1 MVHGDEQEEGFAA
14 SMENLKYL
22 EEEIRGKKFFGGETI
37 GLADIA
43 LGWLAYYLDIFEE
56 IVEEVKVFS
65 EWSSPFALRI
75 IWALKLKGVEF
86 DTVHEDITN
95 KSPLLLQYN
104 PIHKKVPVLVHDGKV
119 ICESLVILEYIDE
132 TWKQNPLLPEDPHQ
146 KANARFW
153 AKFGDDKVSSS
164 IWLGVLLKEGKEQE
178 KGVSAT
184 LEYLKYLE
192 EEIRGKKF
200 FGGETIGLA
209 DLALG
214 WLTYYLDIFEEIL
227 GLKLIDQ
234 EKLPSM
240 AAWKQEFANAPI
252 IRENWPD
259 RDKLL
264 NMKYNMAEEV
274 KVFSEWSSPFALRI
288 IWALKL
294 KGVEFDTVHEDITN
308 KSPLLLQYNPIH
320 KKVPV
325 LVHDGKVICES
336 LVILEYID
344 ETWKQNPL
352 LPEDPHQK
360 ANARFWAKFGDDK
373 VMQSIGGG
381 VLLKEGKEQE
391 EGFAASMENLK
402 YLEEEIRGKKFFG
415 GETIGLADIALGW
428 LAYYLDIVEEIVGL
442 KLIDQEKFPS
452 LAAWKQE
459 FANAPIIRENW
470 PDRDKLQNKSQIAV
484 YKSTE
489 L

>member
-1 MVHGDEQEEGFAA
+1 MDERKYNMAEVKVFSTWSSPFALRVIWALKLKGVEFDTIDEDLSSKSPLLLQYNPIHKMVPVLVHNGKVICESLVILEYIDEIWKQNPLLPEDPHQKANARFWAKFGDDKVSSSIWSDVLMKEGKEQEEGISA

-43 LGWLAYYLDIFEE
+43 LGWLAYHLVIFEE
-56 IVEEVKVFS
+56 TLGLKLIDQEKFPSLAAWKQEFANAPIIRENWPDRDKLASLLLKQCRDQLQIPLDEQTPESFKNKNCRPMFRS
-65 EWSSPFALRI
+65 WSSPFALRI

-86 DTVHEDITN
+86 DTVYEDLTS

-104 PIHKKVPVLVHDGKV
+104 PIHKKVPVLVH
-119 ICESLVILEYIDE
+119 
-132 TWKQNPLLPEDPHQ
+132 N
-146 KANARFW
+146 
-153 AKFGDDKVSSS
+153 
-164 IWLGVLLKEGKEQE
+164 
-178 KGVSAT
+178 
-184 LEYLKYLE
+184 
-192 EEIRGKKF
+192 
-200 FGGETIGLA
+200 
-209 DLALG
+209 
-214 WLTYYLDIFEEIL
+214 
-227 GLKLIDQ
+227 
-234 EKLPSM
+234 
-240 AAWKQEFANAPI
+240 
-252 IRENWPD
+252 
-259 RDKLL
+259 
-264 NMKYNMAEEV
+264 
-274 KVFSEWSSPFALRI
+274 
-288 IWALKL
+288 
-294 KGVEFDTVHEDITN
+294 
-308 KSPLLLQYNPIH
+308 
-320 KKVPV
+320 
-325 LVHDGKVICES
+325 GKVICES

-391 EGFAASMENLK
+391 EGVSASMENFK

-470 PDRDKLQNKSQIAV
+470 PDRDKLVTKYAV
-484 YKSTE
+484 MREANLGKGTPK
-489 L
+489 

>member
-1 MVHGDEQEEGFAA
+1 MA
-14 SMENLKYL
+14 
-22 EEEIRGKKFFGGETI
+22 
-37 GLADIA
+37 
-43 LGWLAYYLDIFEE
+43 
-56 IVEEVKVFS
+56 EEVKVFS
-65 EWSSPFALRI
+65 TWSSPFALRI

-178 KGVSAT
+178 EGVSAT

-209 DLALG
+209 DIALG
-214 WLTYYLDIFEEIL
+214 WLAYHLEIFEEIL

-234 EKLPSM
+234 EKLPSL

-264 NMKYNMAEEV
+264 NMLVAMREAN
-274 KVFSEWSSPFALRI
+274 LG
-288 IWALKL
+288 
-294 KGVEFDTVHEDITN
+294 KGTP
-308 KSPLLLQYNPIH
+308 K
-320 KKVPV
+320 
-325 LVHDGKVICES
+325 
-336 LVILEYID
+336 
-344 ETWKQNPL
+344 
-352 LPEDPHQK
+352 
-360 ANARFWAKFGDDK
+360 
-373 VMQSIGGG
+373 
-381 VLLKEGKEQE
+381 
-391 EGFAASMENLK
+391 
-402 YLEEEIRGKKFFG
+402 
-415 GETIGLADIALGW
+415 
-428 LAYYLDIVEEIVGL
+428 
-442 KLIDQEKFPS
+442 
-452 LAAWKQE
+452 
-459 FANAPIIRENW
+459 
-470 PDRDKLQNKSQIAV
+470 
-484 YKSTE
+484 
-489 L
+489 